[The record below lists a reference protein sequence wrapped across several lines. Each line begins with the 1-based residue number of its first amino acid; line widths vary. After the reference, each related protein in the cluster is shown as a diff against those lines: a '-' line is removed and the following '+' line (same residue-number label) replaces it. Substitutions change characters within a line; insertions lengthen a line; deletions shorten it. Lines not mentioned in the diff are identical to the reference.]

1 MLHYLGLLT
10 CLSFALLFLR
20 TIKRSMV
27 RQMKIILA
35 LFVIGSA
42 AHVLQ
47 EYLVPRA
54 RASEH
59 FDLATFA
66 TIVICTL
73 ATCSN
78 IGHWVFA
85 TTYFHVGNKFE
96 KLVYEYTSAS
106 GFDAE
111 NRQR

>member
-1 MLHYLGLLT
+1 
-10 CLSFALLFLR
+10 
-20 TIKRSMV
+20 
-27 RQMKIILA
+27 MKIILA

-47 EYLVPRA
+47 EYLVPMA

-59 FDLATFA
+59 FDIATFA

-73 ATCSN
+73 ATCAN

-85 TTYFHVGNKFE
+85 TTYFDVGNKFE

-111 NRQR
+111 NRQRQLDLL